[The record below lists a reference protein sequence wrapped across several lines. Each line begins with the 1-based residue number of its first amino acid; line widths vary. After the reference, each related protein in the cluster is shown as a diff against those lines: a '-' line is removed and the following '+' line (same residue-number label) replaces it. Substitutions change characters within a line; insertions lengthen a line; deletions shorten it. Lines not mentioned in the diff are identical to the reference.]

1 MRITQNLWSSLLRR
15 EIRKIIPLH
24 LRLCPRAYFLAAA
37 ILMLL
42 LAARSTA
49 VAQSAAGNL
58 SAVSGNLNTADR
70 ILRKTNTIYQ
80 TNYRSD
86 TVEVFSLRGSDL
98 GVFAR
103 AAKPTGLVFDDAGNL
118 YVSSDDLPRYSILK
132 FAPDGS
138 ESVFA
143 DSGLSGPHVLV
154 LDRAGNLEVGNAAYA
169 TI

>member
-1 MRITQNLWSSLLRR
+1 ERLGSLVQLEVVAMRIMQNLRSSLLRS
-15 EIRKIIPLH
+15 EIRKIIPSP
-24 LRLCPRAYFLAAA
+24 LRLRAPACFLAAA

-49 VAQSAAGNL
+49 FAQSVAGNL
-58 SAVSGNLNTADR
+58 SAFSGDLNTADR

-103 AAKPTGLVFDDAGNL
+103 LAKPTGLVFDDAGNL
-118 YVSSDDLPRYSILK
+118 YVSSDDRPRYSILK

-138 ESVFA
+138 
-143 DSGLSGPHVLV
+143 
-154 LDRAGNLEVGNAAYA
+154 
-169 TI
+169 